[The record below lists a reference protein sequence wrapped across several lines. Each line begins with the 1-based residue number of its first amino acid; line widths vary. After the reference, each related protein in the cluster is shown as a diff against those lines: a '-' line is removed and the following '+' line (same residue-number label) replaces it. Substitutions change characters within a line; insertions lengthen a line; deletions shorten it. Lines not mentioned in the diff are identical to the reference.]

1 MPGRIEG
8 ITTPWSDDLNAPHQ
22 ELSMLNVLL
31 RIASALERAN
41 DLNAPAAEINAFN
54 LKQLKAATEGG
65 ILSTPGQLIR
75 K

>member
-1 MPGRIEG
+1 MPGRNVFEK
-8 ITTPWSDDLNAPHQ
+8 Q
-22 ELSMLNVLL
+22 EDFEDQSIALL
-31 RIASALERAN
+31 TRIATALEEAN
-41 DLNAPAAEINAFN
+41 HLNAPAAEINAFN